1 MLNLCPKGWEA
12 KLVKKDTTGIFRE
25 LVVFRWDEKPN
36 KNVLFSQNLVFS
48 KCGGSFNYLIK
59 ASFKVLILMCGK
71 HILLNLKLKITCSL
85 QVKVKGKEAFK
96 ESN

>member
-12 KLVKKDTTGIFRE
+12 KLVKKDTTGILRE

-85 QVKVKGKEAFK
+85 QVKVKGKAAFK